1 MKLTIYIFDMEAT
14 RLGNTVPSQ
23 HTLIIQLQ
31 SLTEL
36 ALRSA
41 MYSVSI
47 LVGTQVHV
55 LRRIWSEDA
64 ACVSAVL

>member
-1 MKLTIYIFDMEAT
+1 MKLTTHVFDTKAT
-14 RLGNTVPSQ
+14 RVDNTVPSQ
-23 HTLIIQLQ
+23 HTLIIHVQ

-47 LVGTQVHV
+47 LVGTQVLGRV
-55 LRRIWSEDA
+55 WSEGA
-64 ACVSAVL
+64 ACASTIL